1 MTQDPSHEIFVGQT
15 ALYALGGLEGSE
27 RRRFEQHLEICR
39 TCVDEVSSFIP
50 VTQALVFTVPAQ
62 TPPARLRE
70 RIVGAAPSVSPES
83 EALSVSS
90 QSEALSVNPDSEAL
104 SASPE
109 SEALSVSSQSAAPT
123 PAASG
128 GAPAVAPPVASPR
141 PVVPPADP
149 LGDSPVAQPVASP
162 AAPPIQLPRKP
173 QRMSAGLLSMAVAC
187 LIIAGGLGWYA
198 AQKVNEARDLRA
210 QLEDATLRVQE
221 ANFDAASSRQ
231 LTEEMRGRA
240 DALAALDV
248 TSMELEGQ
256 PGAENAFGRAYL
268 SMSRGVVI
276 TALNMPP
283 LPPGQA
289 YQVWFVLPEDPVSAG
304 FARVDAAGRLFESL
318 DSAPDTAQLL
328 AVAVTMEPEGGVETP
343 SGNVLLLGRAS
354 R

>member
-39 TCVDEVSSFIP
+39 TCGDEVSSFIP

-62 TPPARLRE
+62 IPPARLRE

-83 EALSVSS
+83 EALS
-90 QSEALSVNPDSEAL
+90 
-104 SASPE
+104 ASPE
-109 SEALSVSSQSAAPT
+109 SAAPT

-128 GAPAVAPPVASPR
+128 GAPAVAPPFASPR

-162 AAPPIQLPRKP
+162 APPPIQLPRKP

-210 QLEDATLRVQE
+210 QLEDATLRVRV
-221 ANFDAASSRQ
+221 ANLDAAASRQ

-248 TSMELEGQ
+248 TSVQLEGQ
-256 PGAENAFGRAYL
+256 PGAENAFGRAFL

-328 AVAVTMEPEGGVETP
+328 AVAVTMEPEGGVDTP